1 MTPGTGGLKAPRA
14 ILITG
19 ASSGIGEALA
29 RLYAAPGVTLSLSGR
44 DDARL
49 QAAAESCRAA
59 GAEVDARV
67 IDVADADAMAAW
79 IEARDDAQP
88 LDLAIANAGVSAGR
102 AGGGGDAARRI
113 FAVNVGGVVNTVLPA
128 LARMRVRRRGQVA
141 LMSSLAAFRG
151 VSTAPAYAASKA
163 AVRAWGEGMAM
174 RCAEDGIGL
183 SVIFPGFVVSR
194 ITEGN
199 PFPMPMLMDADRA
212 ARIIRRGLEQGR
224 ARIAFP
230 LPMYLAARL
239 AGVLPG
245 WAVDPLVRRVP
256 RKE

>member
-1 MTPGTGGLKAPRA
+1 MSAPRS

-29 RLYAAPGVTLSLSGR
+29 RLYAAPGITLSLSGR
-44 DDARL
+44 DAARL
-49 QAAAESCRAA
+49 QAVAESCRAA

-67 IDVADADAMAAW
+67 LDVTDADAMTAW
-79 IEARDDAQP
+79 IETRDDAQP
-88 LDLAIANAGVSAGR
+88 LDLAIANAGISAGR
-102 AGGGGDAARRI
+102 GGDDATRRI

-128 LARMRVRRRGQVA
+128 LSRMRVRRRGQVA

-194 ITEGN
+194 ITADN

-212 ARIIRRGLEQGR
+212 ARIIRRGLEKGR

-230 LPMYLAARL
+230 LPMYLGARL
-239 AGVLPG
+239 AGALPG

>member
-1 MTPGTGGLKAPRA
+1 LNAPRS

-19 ASSGIGEALA
+19 ASSGIGGALA

-44 DDARL
+44 DAARL

-59 GAEVDARV
+59 GAKVDARI

-102 AGGGGDAARRI
+102 GGDDAARRI

-212 ARIIRRGLEQGR
+212 ARIIRRGLEKGR

-230 LPMYLAARL
+230 LPMYLGARL
-239 AGVLPG
+239 AGALPG